1 MAAHQN
7 GRRERGERMGR
18 GTGVGRGEWGPR
30 QPIFY
35 IHEMQEARISAA
47 LVRFNSSMLCWCD
60 RGQIFNLVAFTQKAI
75 ESLEQSIRVQ
85 GMFPDSKNI
94 SRPLPK
100 IH

>member
-1 MAAHQN
+1 M
-7 GRRERGERMGR
+7 GEEK
-18 GTGVGRGEWGPR
+18 VGREWEEARGLGGEWEWGPR

-35 IHEMQEARISAA
+35 LHEMQEARISAG